1 MYIKKKTLNES
12 AKKKT
17 KGKIKHKK
25 NQTILWIA
33 TDGSV
38 EGNKKT
44 VEKKEEER
52 SLKKKGNH
60 FELEQFQFSERQ
72 SEYGMGAIL

>member
-17 KGKIKHKK
+17 KGKIKHKSEISVHVCVVCPTHSLVYIEE

-38 EGNKKT
+38 EGNKK
-44 VEKKEEER
+44 
-52 SLKKKGNH
+52 
-60 FELEQFQFSERQ
+60 Q
-72 SEYGMGAIL
+72 

>member
-1 MYIKKKTLNES
+1 VDRNR
-12 AKKKT
+12 
-17 KGKIKHKK
+17 
-25 NQTILWIA
+25 WIC
-33 TDGSV
+33 GR
-38 EGNKKT
+38 EQKT

-72 SEYGMGAIL
+72 SECEQMVCFLVFV